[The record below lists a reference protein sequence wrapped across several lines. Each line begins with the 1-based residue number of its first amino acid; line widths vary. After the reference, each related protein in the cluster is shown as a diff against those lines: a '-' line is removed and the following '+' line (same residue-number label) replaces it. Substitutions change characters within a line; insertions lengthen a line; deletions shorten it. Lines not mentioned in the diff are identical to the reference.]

1 MAGIRLGAGVADDVR
16 ARVPFYAHDWL
27 EGLRTGVRILA
38 PATYIFFAS
47 VLPALAFGQQLDKAT
62 DGILTGVNVLAATG
76 AAGIVQAIFGEQ
88 PLLIVGVAEPIVLLY
103 IFMFDF
109 AKNKSD
115 LGKPLFLAW
124 TAWVCVWTAA
134 MCILLAL
141 LNVCQL
147 INWFTR
153 FSGELFGG
161 LIAVLF
167 AQEAIKG
174 WKEQF
179 QVDDEYGE
187 ESNLYQWRLVNG
199 LFGVILGL
207 GLVISACFSRTARQ
221 WRFGFG
227 VFRSLMADYGAPL
240 MVLFWTLVS
249 FGISDAPEGV
259 PRRLPI
265 PNTWDATGFWTVS
278 QDMGKV
284 PGGFIAGATIPALII
299 TILFF
304 FDHSVS
310 AQLAQVEE
318 FNLEKPSAY
327 HYDFFLLG
335 IITLACGLLGVPPV
349 NGVLPQSPL
358 HTKSLATLKKEHV
371 RSGLRKAALKAI
383 AEYGGQEE
391 AGKKEKAAMARVM
404 ELMEIRAVQL
414 NSSSALLIREN
425 LSLVDGENTCGK
437 QSSRQSVVVPESV
450 EIGTENGTAIAKKT
464 VFDVEKDID
473 AYLQVEVA
481 EQRISGL
488 LQSLLVLVCLAL
500 TPVLKKIPSAVIY
513 GYFLFMAIE
522 SLPGSQ
528 FWDRLLLLI
537 TDPKRRYRVLERNH
551 APYLQT
557 VRFRTILSFTSVQ
570 LLLLAG
576 VWALTYF
583 AGVAGSLFPLPILA
597 LIPIR
602 VYLLPRIFREH
613 ELEELDNKTWE
624 EAEALPHEMAIQEQ
638 SRLSNEREEGSINI
652 SVVEDEVLENRFT
665 GYIKDQASYKSRG
678 SPPENESKQT

>member
-1 MAGIRLGAGVADDVR
+1 M
-16 ARVPFYAHDWL
+16 
-27 EGLRTGVRILA
+27 
-38 PATYIFFAS
+38 
-47 VLPALAFGQQLDKAT
+47 
-62 DGILTGVNVLAATG
+62 
-76 AAGIVQAIFGEQ
+76 
-88 PLLIVGVAEPIVLLY
+88 
-103 IFMFDF
+103 
-109 AKNKSD
+109 
-115 LGKPLFLAW
+115 
-124 TAWVCVWTAA
+124 
-134 MCILLAL
+134 
-141 LNVCQL
+141 
-147 INWFTR
+147 
-153 FSGELFGG
+153 
-161 LIAVLF
+161 
-167 AQEAIKG
+167 
-174 WKEQF
+174 
-179 QVDDEYGE
+179 
-187 ESNLYQWRLVNG
+187 
-199 LFGVILGL
+199 
-207 GLVISACFSRTARQ
+207 
-221 WRFGFG
+221 
-227 VFRSLMADYGAPL
+227 
-240 MVLFWTLVS
+240 
-249 FGISDAPEGV
+249 
-259 PRRLPI
+259 
-265 PNTWDATGFWTVS
+265 
-278 QDMGKV
+278 
-284 PGGFIAGATIPALII
+284 
-299 TILFF
+299 
-304 FDHSVS
+304 
-310 AQLAQVEE
+310 EE